1 MSKIRVN
8 INNSKLVD
16 GKLFISL
23 SKSANIKNQQ
33 LMENINDK
41 SSIVHP
47 IIGRMVSYEGEYI
60 RTNK

>member
-8 INNSKLVD
+8 GDNSKVID

-23 SKSANIKNQQ
+23 PKLNSIKYQ
-33 LMENINDK
+33 LQENINTK

-47 IIGRMVSYEGEYI
+47 TIGRMVSYEGGYI
-60 RTNK
+60 RVIK

>member
-1 MSKIRVN
+1 MTKIRVN
-8 INNSKLVD
+8 KNNSKLVD

-23 SKSANIKNQQ
+23 SKSDNIKNQL

-47 IIGRMVSYEGEYI
+47 TIGRMVSYEGEYI
-60 RTNK
+60 RVIK